1 MREGDGVKYGLSV
14 EASRGQ
20 VMRAFWQQLMKYVSL
35 IYSYLLCWVSM
46 FFLEK
51 YLLDI
56 SIDSNQAVP
65 ESIARIILK

>member
-1 MREGDGVKYGLSV
+1 MGSNM

-35 IYSYLLCWVSM
+35 NL
-46 FFLEK
+46 FLSLMLGIRVLSWK
-51 YLLDI
+51 KNLLDI

>member
-1 MREGDGVKYGLSV
+1 MGSNM

-35 IYSYLLCWVSM
+35 IYSYLLCWVSV

-51 YLLDI
+51 KNLLDI